1 MDEKDLI
8 FSIYSFKF
16 HEGFGIEKRLNR
28 YDEGPTEMLP
38 AFISR
43 YAQCPKI
50 NGIKN
55 RHAEGNNNL

>member
-28 YDEGPTEMLP
+28 YDEGPTEILP

-50 NGIKN
+50 NGIKKPS
-55 RHAEGNNNL
+55 R